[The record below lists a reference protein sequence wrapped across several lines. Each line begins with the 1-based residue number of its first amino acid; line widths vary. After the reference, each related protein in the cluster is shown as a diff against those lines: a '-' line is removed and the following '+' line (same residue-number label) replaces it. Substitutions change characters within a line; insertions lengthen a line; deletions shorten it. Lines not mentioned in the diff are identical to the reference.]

1 MMRTYEARYPSAPL
15 SVRAIRHEVTAIA
28 RECGLEG
35 QDLDDVAL
43 AVSEAA
49 TNAVIHGAQGADPCV
64 RVDVRTRQGEL
75 RVTICDEG
83 DGIKPRTDSPG
94 AGLGLPVIAT
104 IAKRLEIL
112 SDAAGTKIKMAFA
125 CPNAVAV

>member
-1 MMRTYEARYPSAPL
+1 MQRFDARFPASPL
-15 SVRAIRHEVTAIA
+15 SVRAIRGEVTAIA

-49 TNAVIHGAQGADPCV
+49 TNAIIHGAAGDDPCV
-64 RVDVRTRQGEL
+64 MVTVRLEQGEL
-75 RVTICDEG
+75 RIMVCDEG
-83 DGIKPRTDSPG
+83 GGINPRTDSPG
-94 AGLGLPVIAT
+94 AGLGLPVMAT

-112 SDAAGTKIKMAFA
+112 SGAAGTKIKMAFA
-125 CPNAVAV
+125 CPNAAA

>member
-1 MMRTYEARYPSAPL
+1 MQRFDARFPASPL
-15 SVRAIRHEVTAIA
+15 SVRAIRGEITAIA
-28 RECGLEG
+28 RQCGLEG

-49 TNAVIHGAQGADPCV
+49 TNAIIHGSAGDDPCV
-64 RVDVRTRQGEL
+64 TVSVHLEQGEL
-75 RVTICDEG
+75 RITVCDEG

-112 SDAAGTKIKMAFA
+112 SGAAGTKIKMAFA
-125 CPNAVAV
+125 CPNAGTA